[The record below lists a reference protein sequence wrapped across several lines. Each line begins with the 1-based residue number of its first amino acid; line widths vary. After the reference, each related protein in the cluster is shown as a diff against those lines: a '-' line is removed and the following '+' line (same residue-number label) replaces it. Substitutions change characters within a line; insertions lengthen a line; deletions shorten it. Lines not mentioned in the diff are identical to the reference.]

1 MCVQRVVKKCI
12 MRGEDKAESQSMD
25 SIVVITRSRDLTKKS
40 TRWPFKGKK
49 STGFLSVIFKAMA
62 FKGYLDS

>member
-1 MCVQRVVKKCI
+1 

-40 TRWPFKGKK
+40 ARWPFKGKSLPVSCLLFSK
-49 STGFLSVIFKAMA
+49 PWPLKVT
-62 FKGYLDS
+62 YLNRQLEDTVM